1 MSGVFMSNQSDNQLS
16 SRSRDVSFMQRSRP
30 RNLFGQISAAL
41 LQPVFFFRTLPAMGE
56 NRQWLWV
63 ALLILI
69 LLGYSAVRQQALS
82 SSDTNEVP
90 APISPIGE
98 VPDGDFGGFPDGGGF
113 DPGGIPQTPI
123 EGGATS
129 SANITNDLTTGIVSA
144 SGIVLGWVIITF
156 LLCEVS
162 LFRGQAPR
170 LGHNFQIAIW
180 SSLPLALMAFLQ
192 ILYYG
197 VGGMVGKPGVS
208 GLLTDWETFPTLAPS
223 AQAVL
228 ISLTSQFTLFWLWG
242 LMMLYFGARFALNG
256 RRWASLLVVLLW
268 VFVVVTLPVITGR
281 IEIPETPIDGEL
293 DPLFPEG
300 EIPFDPS
307 APFDPS
313 IPFDPSRPFDPS
325 MSDDPGVMSTDEF
338 DEIPSDSD
346 EFSGD
351 VDLEQI
357 PTAIGD
363 PAIERSEEAPIP

>member
-1 MSGVFMSNQSDNQLS
+1 MSHQSDKQLS

-63 ALLILI
+63 ALLILV
-69 LLGYSAVRQQALS
+69 LFGYSAVRQQTLTAT
-82 SSDTNEVP
+82 DTGEIP
-90 APISPIGE
+90 GPITPIGE
-98 VPDGDFGGFPDGGGF
+98 VPGGDFGGFQDGGGGF
-113 DPGGIPQTPI
+113 DPGAIPQTPI
-123 EGGATS
+123 D
-129 SANITNDLTTGIVSA
+129 SAASAGNVTDDLTIAIVNA
-144 SGIVLGWVIITF
+144 SGIVLGWVIVMI

-192 ILYYG
+192 VLYYA
-197 VGGMVGKPGVS
+197 VGGMVGKPGIS
-208 GLLTDWETFPTLAPS
+208 GLLSDWETFPTLAPS
-223 AQAVL
+223 VQAVL

-256 RRWASLLVVLLW
+256 RRWTAILVVLLW

-281 IEIPETPIDGEL
+281 IEIPETPIEDGL
-293 DPLFPEG
+293 DPLFPDG
-300 EIPFDPS
+300 EIPFDPSFDPS

-313 IPFDPSRPFDPS
+313 IPFDPSL
-325 MSDDPGVMSTDEF
+325 SDDPGVMLT
-338 DEIPSDSD
+338 DEIPSDEVISPI
-346 EFSGD
+346 ET
-351 VDLEQI
+351 
-357 PTAIGD
+357 TA